1 MSATADQVKQLREET
16 GAGVLECKKA
26 LDEAGGDMAKAANI
40 LQERGLAMAEK
51 RAGRETSAGV
61 LDLYSHGEGRVG
73 VMIEVNCET
82 DFVARTDEFRGFAH
96 EMALQVAASAPHWV
110 AVADVPQDVVEEQRA
125 ESRKQAEAEDK
136 PADVIDR
143 IVEGRLGKFFQE
155 ACLLE
160 QPYIRDDE
168 RSVEEVLKE
177 MIATTG
183 ENITIRRFVRWSVGD
198 EQS

>member
-40 LQERGLAMAEK
+40 LQERGLAKAEK

-96 EMALQVAASAPHWV
+96 EMALQVAASAPQWV

-125 ESRKQAEAEDK
+125 EIRKQAEAEDK

-168 RSVEEVLKE
+168 RSVAEILKE

>member
-82 DFVARTDEFRGFAH
+82 DFVARTDEFRAFAH

>member
-40 LQERGLAMAEK
+40 LQERGLAKAEK

-96 EMALQVAASAPHWV
+96 EMALQVAASAPQWV
-110 AVADVPQDVVEEQRA
+110 AVADVPQDVVEEQGA
-125 ESRKQAEAEDK
+125 EIRKQAEAEDK

-168 RSVEEVLKE
+168 RSVAEILKE

>member
-96 EMALQVAASAPHWV
+96 EMALQVAAAAPQWV
-110 AVADVPQDVVEEQRA
+110 AVEDVPQDVVEEQRA

-168 RSVEEVLKE
+168 RSVGEILKE

-183 ENITIRRFVRWSVGD
+183 ENITIRRFARWSVGD
-198 EQS
+198 ELS

>member
-82 DFVARTDEFRGFAH
+82 DFVARTDEFRAFAH
-96 EMALQVAASAPHWV
+96 EMALQVAASAPQWV

>member
-1 MSATADQVKQLREET
+1 MSTTADQVKQLREET

-26 LDEAGGDMAKAANI
+26 LEEAGGDMAKAANI

-51 RAGRETSAGV
+51 RAGRETSAGM

-82 DFVARTDEFRGFAH
+82 DFVARTEEFRGFAH
-96 EMALQVAASAPHWV
+96 EMALQVAATSPRWV
-110 AVADVPQDVVEEQRA
+110 AVVDVPEEVVEEQRA
-125 ESRKQAEAEDK
+125 ENRKQAEGEGK
-136 PADVIDR
+136 PADVVDR
-143 IVEGRLGKFFQE
+143 IVEGRLGKFFE
-155 ACLLE
+155 DACLLE

-168 RSVEEVLKE
+168 RTVGEILKE

-183 ENITIRRFVRWSVGD
+183 ENITIRRFARWSVG
-198 EQS
+198 EELS

>member
-1 MSATADQVKQLREET
+1 MSTTADQVKQLREET
-16 GAGVLECKKA
+16 GAGVLDCKKA

-40 LQERGLAMAEK
+40 LQERGLAKAEK

-82 DFVARTDEFRGFAH
+82 DFVARTDEFRTFAH
-96 EMALQVAASAPHWV
+96 EMALQVAAASPQWV
-110 AVADVPQDVVEEQRA
+110 SIEDVPEDAVEAQRA
-125 ESRKQAEAEDK
+125 ESRKQAEADGK
-136 PADVIDR
+136 PPEVIER
-143 IVEGRLGKFFQE
+143 IVEGRLGKFFEE
-155 ACLLE
+155 ACLME

-168 RSVEEVLKE
+168 RKVGEMLKE

-183 ENITIRRFVRWSVGD
+183 ENITIRRFERWSVG
-198 EQS
+198 EELR

>member
-96 EMALQVAASAPHWV
+96 EMALQVAASAPRWV

-136 PADVIDR
+136 PAEVIDR

>member
-1 MSATADQVKQLREET
+1 MSTTADQVKQLREET

-26 LDEAGGDMAKAANI
+26 LDEAGGDMARAANI

-82 DFVARTDEFRGFAH
+82 DFVARTEEFRGFAH
-96 EMALQVAASAPHWV
+96 EMALQVAATSPQWV
-110 AVADVPQDVVEEQRA
+110 TVEDVPEDVVEEQRA
-125 ESRKQAEAEDK
+125 ESRQQAEAEGK
-136 PADVIDR
+136 SPDVIDR
-143 IVEGRLGKFFQE
+143 IVEGRLGKFFEE

-160 QPYIRDDE
+160 QSYIRDDE
-168 RSVEEVLKE
+168 RTVGEILKE

-183 ENITIRRFVRWSVGD
+183 ENITIRRFARWSVG
-198 EQS
+198 EEAS

>member
-26 LDEAGGDMAKAANI
+26 LDEAGGDMAEAANI

-96 EMALQVAASAPHWV
+96 EMALQVAAAAPQWV
-110 AVADVPQDVVEEQRA
+110 AVADVPKEVVEEQRA

-143 IVEGRLGKFFQE
+143 IVEGRLGKFFEE

-168 RSVEEVLKE
+168 RSVEEILKE

-183 ENITIRRFVRWSVGD
+183 ENITIRRFARWSVGD
-198 EQS
+198 ELS

>member
-1 MSATADQVKQLREET
+1 MSTTAHQVKQLREET

-26 LDEAGGDMAKAANI
+26 LDEASGDLAKAANI

-82 DFVARTDEFRGFAH
+82 DFVARTDEFRNFAH
-96 EMALQVAASAPHWV
+96 EMALQVAAASPQWIS
-110 AVADVPQDVVEEQRA
+110 VADVPEDVLKEQRA

-136 PADVIDR
+136 PAEVIDR
-143 IVEGRLGKFFQE
+143 IVEGRLGKYFE
-155 ACLLE
+155 DVCLLE

-168 RSVEEVLKE
+168 RTVGEILKE
-177 MIATTG
+177 LIATTG
-183 ENITIRRFVRWSVGD
+183 ENITIRRFARWSVG
-198 EQS
+198 EELS

>member
-40 LQERGLAMAEK
+40 LQERGLAKAEK

-96 EMALQVAASAPHWV
+96 EMALQVAASAPQWV

-125 ESRKQAEAEDK
+125 EIRKQAEAEDK

-183 ENITIRRFVRWSVGD
+183 ENISIRRFVRWSVGD

>member
-26 LDEAGGDMAKAANI
+26 LDESGGDMAKAANI

-96 EMALQVAASAPHWV
+96 EMALQVAAAAPQWV
-110 AVADVPQDVVEEQRA
+110 AVADVPEDVVEEQRA
-125 ESRKQAEAEDK
+125 ESRKQAEAEGK

-155 ACLLE
+155 TCLLE

-168 RSVEEVLKE
+168 RSVGEILKE

-183 ENITIRRFVRWSVGD
+183 ENITIRRFARWSVGD
-198 EQS
+198 ELS

>member
-26 LDEAGGDMAKAANI
+26 LDEAGGDMAEAANI

-96 EMALQVAASAPHWV
+96 EMALQVAAAAPQWV
-110 AVADVPQDVVEEQRA
+110 AVADVPKEVVEEQRA

-143 IVEGRLGKFFQE
+143 IVEGRLGKFFKE

>member
-1 MSATADQVKQLREET
+1 MSTTADQVKQLREET
-16 GAGVLECKKA
+16 GAGVLDCKKA

-40 LQERGLAMAEK
+40 LQERGLAKAEK

-82 DFVARTDEFRGFAH
+82 DFVARTDEFRTFAH
-96 EMALQVAASAPHWV
+96 EMALQVAAASPQWV
-110 AVADVPQDVVEEQRA
+110 SIEDVPEDAVEAQRA
-125 ESRKQAEAEDK
+125 ESRKQAEADGK
-136 PADVIDR
+136 PPEVIER
-143 IVEGRLGKFFQE
+143 IVEGRLGKFFEE
-155 ACLLE
+155 ACLME

-168 RSVEEVLKE
+168 RKVGEMLKE

-183 ENITIRRFVRWSVGD
+183 ENITIRRFERWSVG
-198 EQS
+198 EELS

>member
-1 MSATADQVKQLREET
+1 
-16 GAGVLECKKA
+16 VLECKKA

-40 LQERGLAMAEK
+40 LQERGLAKAEK

-96 EMALQVAASAPHWV
+96 EMALQVAASAPQWV

-125 ESRKQAEAEDK
+125 EIRKQAEAEDK

-168 RSVEEVLKE
+168 RSVAEILKE